1 MINVYWIL
9 GPNIRHVI
17 IIIMQE
23 DTCRVNVKKK
33 KILVN
38 GGWTEWTDWGE
49 CTASCGGGTHKRS
62 RTCTAPAPGEGG
74 APCDGQPEEEE
85 PCGTEACGRVN

>member
-1 MINVYWIL
+1 ML
-9 GPNIRHVI
+9 
-17 IIIMQE
+17 
-23 DTCRVNVKKK
+23 CFKLSCKKIHAELMWRK
-33 KILVN
+33 KIILVN
-38 GGWTEWTDWGE
+38 GGWTEWTGWGE

>member
-1 MINVYWIL
+1 ML
-9 GPNIRHVI
+9 R
-17 IIIMQE
+17 
-23 DTCRVNVKKK
+23 KKI
-33 KILVN
+33 ILVN
-38 GGWTEWTDWGE
+38 GSWTEWTGWGE

-74 APCDGQPEEEE
+74 APCDGQSEEEE